1 MRCQNFYIACSIEDG
16 FMPGSFQATA
26 VPGVGGW
33 LQLKTTC
40 QWSQI
45 WLNAG
50 PGVAVIGQCTEADY
64 YVDDASFKLVV

>member
-1 MRCQNFYIACSIEDG
+1 
-16 FMPGSFQATA
+16 MPGSFKATA

-40 QWSQI
+40 QWSQN

-50 PGVAVIGQCTEADY
+50 PGVAVVGQCTEADY